1 MPPRRPSHRLLWL
14 PLRVDTARILYY
26 ASSIMDT
33 KTKTKRPATKHTA
46 AAKTPSTKAKA
57 KSPSEP
63 ASSTTE
69 EKKAVA
75 ENTRKWGRDIVD
87 AGWIYLPS
95 TLVLKRTELGM
106 DAVDLNIVLV
116 LLQHWW
122 RKDELPFPTKA
133 KIGGLVGIDPS
144 NVRKRL
150 ARLEAEGL
158 ITRKVRPKGGARN
171 DSNIYSFDGLIAKA
185 KPLAVEVSAERRDSG
200 AKSRTAKVRRA
211 AAAAKGASS

>member
-1 MPPRRPSHRLLWL
+1 
-14 PLRVDTARILYY
+14 
-26 ASSIMDT
+26 MDT
-33 KTKTKRPATKHTA
+33 KTKTKGPATKHATA
-46 AAKTPSTKAKA
+46 ARTPSPKA
-57 KSPSEP
+57 KSKNPSAP
-63 ASSTTE
+63 AASTTE

-75 ENTRKWGRDIVD
+75 ENTRKWGREIVD

-122 RKDELPFPTKA
+122 RKHELPFPTKA

-150 ARLEAEGL
+150 ARLEADGL
-158 ITRKVRPKGGARN
+158 ITRQVRPKGGARN
-171 DSNIYSFDGLIAKA
+171 DSNIYSFEGLITKA
-185 KPLAVEVSAERRDSG
+185 KPMALEVIAERRDSG
-200 AKSRTAKVRRA
+200 AKSRAAKVRRA
-211 AAAAKGASS
+211 AAAKEASS